1 VRRFIS
7 WRALLKALDIT
18 LPTVMNP
25 GVFVVE
31 KLYPMPQREDPMPD
45 TTSAPTPAAVAGR
58 PLIRSWRRALG
69 YGFLLWLVP
78 FIAAVGLFPIRQSNR
93 PLFESIMPIVLAVCT
108 MLALK
113 LYLRR
118 GAAPAF
124 GEGLLLG
131 LIWMAVS
138 LLFDWPM
145 FSAGPMKMTLGG
157 YMSDIGA
164 AYLLFPVLTVGAG
177 FLLRGTKGD
186 M

>member
-1 VRRFIS
+1 M
-7 WRALLKALDIT
+7 A
-18 LPTVMNP
+18 
-25 GVFVVE
+25 
-31 KLYPMPQREDPMPD
+31 D
-45 TTSAPTPAAVAGR
+45 TTSAATPAPASGR

-78 FIAAVGLFPIRQSNR
+78 FVVAFSLYSVRQSNR
-93 PLFESIMPIVLAVCT
+93 PLFESIMPVVLAACT
-108 MLALK
+108 LVALR

-124 GEGLLLG
+124 GESLLLG
-131 LIWMAVS
+131 ALWMAIS

-145 FSAGPMKMTLGG
+145 FSAGPMKMTLAG

-177 FLLRGTKGD
+177 FLLRGR
-186 M
+186 

>member
-1 VRRFIS
+1 M
-7 WRALLKALDIT
+7 A
-18 LPTVMNP
+18 
-25 GVFVVE
+25 
-31 KLYPMPQREDPMPD
+31 D
-45 TTSAPTPAAVAGR
+45 TTSAATPAPAPGR

-78 FIAAVGLFPIRQSNR
+78 FVVAVALFSIRQSNR
-93 PLFESIMPIVLAVCT
+93 PLFESIMPVVLAIGT

-118 GAAPAF
+118 GAAPSL
-124 GEGLLLG
+124 GESLLLG
-131 LIWMAVS
+131 AIWMAIS

-145 FSAGPMKMTLGG
+145 FSAGPMKMTLAG

-177 FLLRGTKGD
+177 FLLRSR
-186 M
+186 